1 MDSTTLPH
9 KASCFCCPPKKS
21 IWLLWVV
28 PCFPGST
35 PSKLCWTKSNSHDS
49 RDVSPRW
56 NPGRWIYSPGP
67 LKAGILPAYVRKAPF
82 HRAKA
87 TAVKPRTPK
96 RRLVIFN
103 GKDRPSNQKHDVRIQ
118 RCLWWFVFVTV
129 FESANTL
136 PPSQNLYNTQTL
148 TIMICS
154 VLLCIHIYT
163 YEFGVDLELFGIPWS
178 GNFRFLAFCILFQ
191 KTTKN
196 SWAV

>member
-1 MDSTTLPH
+1 MVKREDHWSGLY
-9 KASCFCCPPKKS
+9 
-21 IWLLWVV
+21 
-28 PCFPGST
+28 
-35 PSKLCWTKSNSHDS
+35 
-49 RDVSPRW
+49 
-56 NPGRWIYSPGP
+56 YSPTQSIMFLLPSQKIHMVVVGRPMFPWFHSFQMLVQDGTQAAGSIPPSP

-87 TAVKPRTPK
+87 TAVKPCTPK

-154 VLLCIHIYT
+154 VLLCIHIYI
-163 YEFGVDLELFGIPWS
+163 YIWV
-178 GNFRFLAFCILFQ
+178 
-191 KTTKN
+191 
-196 SWAV
+196 